1 MDRGGRYRREART
14 RGVGSPWTGR
24 ERGGHIRDMTHVC
37 LERVVP
43 VAVWRRNT
51 ERWQEQRFGDL
62 LGAYVNYSDE

>member
-1 MDRGGRYRREART
+1 
-14 RGVGSPWTGR
+14 
-24 ERGGHIRDMTHVC
+24 MTHVC